1 MIKSTEVNE
10 GDIILIF
17 GHKAVVLRVQPF
29 NNNVILHTDVTKVV
43 CSKTSKFK
51 RVSSYE

>member
-10 GDIILIF
+10 GDTIIIF
-17 GHKAVVLRVQPF
+17 GHKVKVLSVQPF
-29 NNNVILHTDVTKVV
+29 NNNVILYTDVTKVV

-51 RVSSYE
+51 RVLR